1 MAELSNSRVLVGG
14 KVLIKMD
21 GRTVGFANE
30 ADCTDNYGMQPIHI
44 LGQLQAIEYVPTV
57 AQHSISMSVMVLRD
71 TSLIDANLEPNG
83 AGNFGH
89 LAAANNP
96 IGSALSNTAQNM
108 GSATETQL
116 QSSTKGN
123 TGPAGALRVLHGK
136 TFDIEIS
143 QQYME
148 NNSPKSTALVTYKN
162 CYFNSGTVRVG
173 ANAIVVHQCQFVA
186 LDRDGTLSNSTGGEG
201 VTTAAA
207 ATATTAAATA
217 GASGT
222 PVGPRDT
229 RGP

>member
-83 AGNFGH
+83 AGNFGF
-89 LAAANNP
+89 LGSAQNTL
-96 IGSALSNTAQNM
+96 GSALANTSKNM
-108 GSATETQL
+108 GSATEQQL
-116 QSSTKGN
+116 KSSVKGT
-123 TGPAGALRVLHGK
+123 TGSAGALRVLHGK

-148 NNSPKSTALVTYKN
+148 NNTPQSTALVTYKN

-186 LDRDGTLSNSTGGEG
+186 LDRDGTLSNSSGGEG
-201 VTTAAA
+201 GTAPAA
-207 ATATTAAATA
+207 ATTPPAAVTTS
-217 GASGT
+217 ASGSGGN
-222 PVGPRDT
+222 VAR
-229 RGP
+229 

>member
-83 AGNFGH
+83 AGNFGF
-89 LAAANNP
+89 LGSAQNTL
-96 IGSALSNTAQNM
+96 GSALANTSKNM
-108 GSATETQL
+108 GSATAEQL
-116 QSSTKGN
+116 QSSVKGA
-123 TGPAGALRVLHGK
+123 TGSAGALRVLHGK

-148 NNSPKSTALVTYKN
+148 NNAPVSTALVTYKN

-186 LDRDGTLSNSTGGEG
+186 LDRDGTLSNSSGGEG
-201 VTTAAA
+201 VTVP
-207 ATATTAAATA
+207 ATATNNTTA
-217 GASGT
+217 GVSGT

-229 RGP
+229 RQE

>member
-83 AGNFGH
+83 AGNFGF
-89 LAAANNP
+89 LGSAQNTL
-96 IGSALSNTAQNM
+96 GSALANTSKNM
-108 GSATETQL
+108 GSATAEQL
-116 QSSTKGN
+116 QSSVKGA
-123 TGPAGALRVLHGK
+123 TGSAGALRVLHGK

-148 NNSPKSTALVTYKN
+148 NNAPVSTALVTYKN

-186 LDRDGTLSNSTGGEG
+186 LDRDGTLSNSSGGEG
-201 VTTAAA
+201 ATAPAA
-207 ATATTAAATA
+207 ATTTTTT

-229 RGP
+229 RGE

>member
-83 AGNFGH
+83 AGNFGF
-89 LAAANNP
+89 LGSAQNTL
-96 IGSALSNTAQNM
+96 GSALANTSKNM
-108 GSATETQL
+108 GSATAEQL
-116 QSSTKGN
+116 QSSVKGA

-148 NNSPKSTALVTYKN
+148 NNLPVSTALVTYKN

-186 LDRDGTLSNSTGGEG
+186 LDRDGTLSNSSGGEG
-201 VTTAAA
+201 VTAPAA
-207 ATATTAAATA
+207 ATTNTTT

-229 RGP
+229 RNE

>member
-30 ADCTDNYGMQPIHI
+30 ADCTDNYGMQPIHV

-83 AGNFGH
+83 AGNFGY
-89 LAAANNP
+89 LASAENP
-96 IGSALSNTAQNM
+96 LGGALPNTGKNM
-108 GSATETQL
+108 GTATEEQL
-116 QSSTKGN
+116 KNSTKGN
-123 TGPAGALRVLHGK
+123 SGPAGALRVLHGK
-136 TFDIEIS
+136 TFDISIV

-148 NNSPKSTALVTYKN
+148 NNSPQQSVLVTYKN

-186 LDRDGTLSNSTGGEG
+186 LDRDGNLSNGTGGEG
-201 VTTAAA
+201 GTAAA
-207 ATATTAAATA
+207 AAAVATVAAT
-217 GASGT
+217 GGGGT
-222 PVGPRDT
+222 NVGR
-229 RGP
+229 

>member
-83 AGNFGH
+83 AGNFGF

-108 GSATETQL
+108 GTATEEQL
-116 QSSTKGN
+116 KSSVKGN
-123 TGPAGALRVLHGK
+123 TGPTGALRVLHGK

-148 NNSPKSTALVTYKN
+148 NNAPKSTALVTYKN

-186 LDRDGTLSNSTGGEG
+186 LDRDGTLSNSSGGEG
-201 VTTAAA
+201 VTAPAN
-207 ATATTAAATA
+207 ATTTTTA

-229 RGP
+229 RQT

>member
-1 MAELSNSRVLVGG
+1 MADLSNSRVLVGG

-30 ADCTDNYGMQPIHI
+30 ADCTDNYGMQPIHV

-83 AGNFGH
+83 AGNFGFLSSAENTLGSS
-89 LAAANNP
+89 LA
-96 IGSALSNTAQNM
+96 NTSKNM
-108 GSATETQL
+108 GSATEAQL
-116 QSSTKGN
+116 KASTKGS

-136 TFDIEIS
+136 TFDIQIV

-148 NNSPKSTALVTYKN
+148 NNLPVSTPLVTYKN

-186 LDRDGTLSNSTGGEG
+186 LDRDGNLSNGTGGEG
-201 VTTAAA
+201 GTAPDKAIPTPVVTTS
-207 ATATTAAATA
+207 
-217 GASGT
+217 ASGSGSNT
-222 PVGPRDT
+222 T
-229 RGP
+229 R

>member
-83 AGNFGH
+83 AGNFGY
-89 LAAANNP
+89 LASAENTL
-96 IGSALSNTAQNM
+96 GSALANTSKNM
-108 GSATETQL
+108 GNATEAEL
-116 QSSTKGN
+116 RNNVKGN
-123 TGPAGALRVLHGK
+123 TGSAGALRVLHGK
-136 TFDIEIS
+136 TFDIEIV
-143 QQYME
+143 QQYMQD
-148 NNSPKSTALVTYKN
+148 NSTKTSTLVTYKT

-173 ANAIVVHQCQFVA
+173 ANAVVVHQCQFVA
-186 LDRDGTLSNSTGGEG
+186 LDRSGTLSNSSGGEG
-201 VTTAAA
+201 GSASTTTSSSPPA
-207 ATATTAAATA
+207 ATSGGS
-217 GASGT
+217 GAN
-222 PVGPRDT
+222 VVR
-229 RGP
+229 

>member
-83 AGNFGH
+83 AGNFGF
-89 LAAANNP
+89 LGSAQNTL
-96 IGSALSNTAQNM
+96 GSALANTSKNM
-108 GSATETQL
+108 GSATEQQL
-116 QSSTKGN
+116 KSSVKGT
-123 TGPAGALRVLHGK
+123 TGSAGALRVLHGK

-148 NNSPKSTALVTYKN
+148 NNTPQSTALVTYKN

-186 LDRDGTLSNSTGGEG
+186 LDRDGTLSNSSGGEG
-201 VTTAAA
+201 GTAPAA
-207 ATATTAAATA
+207 ATTPPAAVTTS
-217 GASGT
+217 ASGSSGN
-222 PVGPRDT
+222 VAR
-229 RGP
+229 

>member
-83 AGNFGH
+83 AGNFGF
-89 LAAANNP
+89 LGSAQNTL
-96 IGSALSNTAQNM
+96 GSALANTSKNM
-108 GSATETQL
+108 GSATAEQL
-116 QSSTKGN
+116 QSSVKGA
-123 TGPAGALRVLHGK
+123 TGSAGALRVLHGK

-148 NNSPKSTALVTYKN
+148 NNLPVSTALVTYKN

-186 LDRDGTLSNSTGGEG
+186 LDRDGTLSNSSGGEG
-201 VTTAAA
+201 ATAPAA
-207 ATATTAAATA
+207 ATTTTTT

-229 RGP
+229 RGE